1 MSRKSLGG
9 RASLGGGDTVE
20 LRVGKKTGGGASS
33 EEHAAGFSF
42 PKASTRDI
50 MEVLHQLDVKI
61 SNKEFQEIHEHKEL
75 YRKILE
81 MFAVTLT
88 NITAEEINQ
97 PAFAGL
103 SQLDNPHLHEDSIP
117 NLNSFRAVSNL
128 MKISGVEDFSM
139 KDYIAPDFK
148 RFKRHLSGII
158 NYARY
163 HEEQGLLIADK
174 LDEREENLT
183 RLESLR
189 NENEKLAAELSE
201 IREASKEEAK
211 LIAENEEEVA
221 ALEVLM
227 KQKYSVQEV
236 AREDISELKN
246 LNTSLKEGIA
256 KRTSQVE
263 DALATKKKLQS
274 QIVSSPGRFKKQLED
289 SNWSLKQEEDDAKA
303 TEAKVDQLKK
313 WNGVVEEA
321 YGQVKSAL
329 DAMDEVRME
338 VEKHGELQGSLEEKG
353 AHVNEK
359 RHALAALDQNV
370 AQVLRAGVRADE
382 KLQHLRKQ
390 SKGKNTE
397 ATQAIEDLHKQ
408 ILKAEKD
415 NMAIKRRCE
424 DNENSVAQAEREA
437 EGEKLRM
444 EQEKKDITQ
453 AFQRL
458 EKSVVPFL
466 RNIRNA
472 VTEDSDPLN
481 QSVAYV

>member
-20 LRVGKKTGGGASS
+20 LRVGKKGGGGASS
-33 EEHAAGFSF
+33 EENASGFSF

-61 SNKEFQEIHEHKEL
+61 SSKEFQEIDKHKEL

-103 SQLDNPHLHEDSIP
+103 SQLDHPHLHEDSIP

-128 MKISGVEDFSM
+128 MKIAGVDDFSM

-163 HEEQGLLIADK
+163 HEEQSYALQDK
-174 LDEREENLT
+174 IDERDENLI

-211 LIAENEEEVA
+211 LIAEKEEEVA
-221 ALEVLM
+221 ALETLM

-236 AREDISELKN
+236 AREDIAELKN
-246 LNTSLKEGIA
+246 LNNSLKEGIA
-256 KRTSQVE
+256 KRTTQIE
-263 DALATKKKLQS
+263 EALVTRKKLES
-274 QIVSSPGRFKKQLED
+274 QIVSSPGRFKKELED
-289 SNWSLKQEEDDAKA
+289 SNKDLQREENDSK
-303 TEAKVDQLKK
+303 EVEHKVHQYTK
-313 WNGVVEEA
+313 WNEVVEKA
-321 YGQVKSAL
+321 HVTVKTAL
-329 DAMDEVRME
+329 DAMNGVRME
-338 VEKHGELQGSLEEKG
+338 VDRQGELQKCLEEST
-353 AHVNEK
+353 AHVAEK

-370 AQVLRAGVRADE
+370 QQVLRAGVRADE
-382 KLQHLRKQ
+382 KLQHLRNQNKA
-390 SKGKNTE
+390 KNAE
-397 ATQAIEDLHKQ
+397 ATRAIEELHKQ
-408 ILKAEKD
+408 ILQAESEK
-415 NMAIKRRCE
+415 MTIKRRCE
-424 DNENSVAQAEREA
+424 DSENSVSQLEREA

-472 VTEDSDPLN
+472 VTDDSDPLN

>member
-1 MSRKSLGG
+1 
-9 RASLGGGDTVE
+9 
-20 LRVGKKTGGGASS
+20 
-33 EEHAAGFSF
+33 
-42 PKASTRDI
+42 
-50 MEVLHQLDVKI
+50 
-61 SNKEFQEIHEHKEL
+61 
-75 YRKILE
+75 
-81 MFAVTLT
+81 
-88 NITAEEINQ
+88 
-97 PAFAGL
+97 
-103 SQLDNPHLHEDSIP
+103 
-117 NLNSFRAVSNL
+117 
-128 MKISGVEDFSM
+128 
-139 KDYIAPDFK
+139 
-148 RFKRHLSGII
+148 LSGII

-424 DNENSVAQAEREA
+424 DNENSVAQVEREA